1 MGRRPAESVQLGRSS
16 KSTIRKAKHS
26 KSSSDGNLETD
37 GLDHH
42 DRRKVKRHSEPNGN
56 GHSMTAGTQVGSE
69 GTTSQTGVGRGAS
82 SRRHRSKPLDPT
94 LLARGMTARS
104 IGARISS
111 QITPL
116 TPSEL
121 ERDLRHMEAYSAA
134 CITYAQQFFAY
145 HNHEL
150 VARGLYGSAV
160 TLAPGLA
167 SSLERGGSIPP
178 TPSLPIRID
187 PEEEQRL
194 SILRKRV
201 QASEA
206 IREVLETEYMSLR
219 SHFVFESQRLK
230 RTRSWVTGQ
239 VGFWKE
245 VVKRK
250 GRVVA
255 LRRIRAAM
263 AMDVWK
269 CLEYRAKHP
278 VSSNGSNVKTANKP
292 APEVDDNATNK
303 EENTHKEDDKKED
316 EEEVKSSTPMEGVE
330 LTSSATQENGTSNV
344 TTTSDHNTNTD
355 PASSEALIHLWDELE
370 SHLREAEQACNEIQ
384 TPPEL
389 LTLKSALGSDAN
401 AMEQKVSQIS
411 SVAANSAPSSTGT
424 RGRPSRS
431 PARLGEEDE
440 ANASVTSAT
449 TTTESKK
456 KKEKAERSS
465 KRDSS
470 DRDELPGQDDDEII
484 PWPCQT
490 MPMTPHG
497 VALLLSNLSQ
507 APDACSAFAI
517 NNELGNKNPPMA
529 WVEPN
534 IPRTVSPDKEVDEDK
549 LERLR
554 KEVQMLQDELDQ
566 EISSNKEFQ
575 QQIIEGRKR
584 SDEICTMMTLLRT
597 ETEAVIERH
606 NNILET
612 PEASHRSSDL
622 YANGGS
628 EGIIQQYEDLDSG
641 NYQEEEEEGTVVA
654 DEDEGDAEDD
664 GSFGVVDEN
673 KNSQS
678 DSAEDGEIE
687 EERHYTEQPIKEVM
701 VPNISGDGGE
711 EGEIN
716 EDGDGEYTAL
726 NSHSMNNNKR
736 GYEESGAVT
745 LGDSLEHKRRKLQV

>member
-1 MGRRPAESVQLGRSS
+1 MGRRPGDSVSLGRSS
-16 KSTIRKAKHS
+16 KSTMRKAKHS
-26 KSSSDGNLETD
+26 KTLSSDGNLDRETD

-42 DRRKVKRHSEPNGN
+42 DRRKVKRHSEGNGN
-56 GHSMTAGTQVGSE
+56 GHFVTTGAHVGTGS
-69 GTTSQTGVGRGAS
+69 GATTQTVVGRGGAGAS

-111 QITPL
+111 QITAL

-160 TLAPGLA
+160 TLAPGVA

-269 CLEYRAKHP
+269 GLEYRAKHP
-278 VSSNGSNVKTANKP
+278 VPSNGSKVKTASNP
-292 APEVDDNATNK
+292 IPEVDGNIMAKKESTPK
-303 EENTHKEDDKKED
+303 EEDKIDVKEE
-316 EEEVKSSTPMEGVE
+316 SSTPMEGVE
-330 LTSSATQENGTSNV
+330 LTSSTTQENGSTHVNTSGD
-344 TTTSDHNTNTD
+344 SNTETD
-355 PASSEALIHLWDELE
+355 PASSEALIDLWDELE
-370 SHLREAEQACNEIQ
+370 SHLRKAEQACNDIQ

-389 LTLKSALGSDAN
+389 LTLKSALGCDAH

-411 SVAANSAPSSTGT
+411 SVAANSTTFSTGT

-431 PARLGEEDE
+431 PARLGEEEE

-456 KKEKAERSS
+456 KKDRTERSS
-465 KRDSS
+465 KRDSL
-470 DRDELPGQDDDEII
+470 DKDEIPGQGDDEII

-497 VALLLSNLSQ
+497 VALFLSNLSQ
-507 APDACSAFAI
+507 APDACSAF
-517 NNELGNKNPPMA
+517 GM
-529 WVEPN
+529 
-534 IPRTVSPDKEVDEDK
+534 
-549 LERLR
+549 
-554 KEVQMLQDELDQ
+554 
-566 EISSNKEFQ
+566 FF
-575 QQIIEGRKR
+575 
-584 SDEICTMMTLLRT
+584 
-597 ETEAVIERH
+597 
-606 NNILET
+606 ILYF
-612 PEASHRSSDL
+612 D
-622 YANGGS
+622 
-628 EGIIQQYEDLDSG
+628 
-641 NYQEEEEEGTVVA
+641 VA
-654 DEDEGDAEDD
+654 
-664 GSFGVVDEN
+664 F
-673 KNSQS
+673 
-678 DSAEDGEIE
+678 
-687 EERHYTEQPIKEVM
+687 
-701 VPNISGDGGE
+701 
-711 EGEIN
+711 
-716 EDGDGEYTAL
+716 
-726 NSHSMNNNKR
+726 
-736 GYEESGAVT
+736 
-745 LGDSLEHKRRKLQV
+745 